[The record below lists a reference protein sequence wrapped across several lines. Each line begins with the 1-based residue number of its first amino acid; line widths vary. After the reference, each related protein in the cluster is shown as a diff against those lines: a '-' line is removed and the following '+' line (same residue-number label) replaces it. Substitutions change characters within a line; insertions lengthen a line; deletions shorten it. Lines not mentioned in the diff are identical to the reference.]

1 MGFSITYSDYGH
13 MPYSPTAAR
22 IENEET
28 GMEMGRE
35 GMKGKRNGE
44 DRSEEMGQKNR
55 RQGK

>member
-1 MGFSITYSDYGH
+1 

-35 GMKGKRNGE
+35 GMKGKRN
-44 DRSEEMGQKNR
+44 EEMGQKNR

>member
-1 MGFSITYSDYGH
+1 MGFSITYSDCGH

-22 IENEET
+22 IENEEK

-44 DRSEEMGQKNR
+44 DRR
-55 RQGK
+55 RRNGTEK